1 MELAQTPVASIVQVG
16 ANAIVGDVVVAVAVV
31 TEDIAGK
38 LKLRSTPKAD
48 DHINIDVLDAESG
61 AYQFA
66 IRSTPNAT
74 DGSIQFFLEDWNL
87 GQQDALGRVYSE
99 YSKLVA
105 FSKAV
110 GFCPTSE
117 TDLFQRLANAE
128 DVLFRLVH
136 KNYPNIP
143 VFMPAI
149 SALIDTKA
157 LWHADGFPKFPT
169 PLGPVSCR
177 TVGTYP
183 ELADAG
189 AIRAIIATIA
199 AEVIAASV
207 RTARIYDL
215 DEKYPSLSLSSNLGY
230 SCSSLFKGFARFPFS
245 TTSPGFR
252 GDITD
257 AWIAKTE
264 QTTRGS
270 KIDPKSIST
279 SQPSGAGKDSSGR
292 TMPFDAGRATQMT
305 ADLNA
310 KLTAVAGNRW
320 DQWTKDFVQSIT
332 AQLQEGK
339 RLTGRQMKVLHQVH
353 EKRGR

>member
-1 MELAQTPVASIVQVG
+1 MESAQTPVASIVQVG

-38 LKLRSTPKAD
+38 LILKSTPTAA
-48 DHINIDVLDAESG
+48 DHINTEVLDAESG
-61 AYQFA
+61 TRQFM
-66 IRSTPNAT
+66 IRSTPDAT
-74 DGSIQFFLEDWNL
+74 GESIKFSLEDWNL
-87 GQQDALGRVYSE
+87 GQQDALGRIYND
-99 YSKLVA
+99 YSKFA
-105 FSKAV
+105 TFSKAV
-110 GFCPTSE
+110 GFCPTSK

-128 DVLFRLVH
+128 DILVRLVR
-136 KNYPNIP
+136 KKYANIP
-143 VFMPAI
+143 VLMPAI
-149 SALIDTKA
+149 STLIDTKI
-157 LWHADGFPKFPT
+157 LWHADGPPKFPT
-169 PLGPVSCR
+169 PLDPISRHAVAAQPQLS
-177 TVGTYP
+177 
-183 ELADAG
+183 DAG
-189 AIRAIIATIA
+189 VIRAIIATIA
-199 AEVIAASV
+199 AEAIAASV

-245 TTSPGFR
+245 TMSPGFR
-252 GDITD
+252 GGITD
-257 AWIAKTE
+257 AWIAETE

-270 KIDPKSIST
+270 KIDPNSNST
-279 SQPSGAGKDSSGR
+279 SQPSSDGKDSSGR

-310 KLTAVAGNRW
+310 KLTAGAGNRW

-332 AQLQEGK
+332 AQLQAGK